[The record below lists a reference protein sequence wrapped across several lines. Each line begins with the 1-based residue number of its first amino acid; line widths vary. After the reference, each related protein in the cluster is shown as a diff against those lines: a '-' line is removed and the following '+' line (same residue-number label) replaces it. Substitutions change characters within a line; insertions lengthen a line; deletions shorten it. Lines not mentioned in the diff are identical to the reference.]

1 MRDTALRV
9 ADALA
14 YEDFNRLHGGFA
26 IPLPGRGEHGR
37 HERPFWSKGWKGC
50 HFNCGCAVDD
60 WSMPMVERITVKD
73 GVITM
78 GRYCK

>member
-1 MRDTALRV
+1 MTDLQTRL

-14 YEDFNRLHGGFA
+14 YEDLAIRSGGFA
-26 IPLPGRGEHGR
+26 IPLPGRGERGR

-50 HFNCGCAVDD
+50 HLNCGHRVDD
-60 WSMPMVERITVKD
+60 WDMEMVERITVQD